1 MSLNW
6 RILTLAFLEET
17 LWREICI
24 DLSFKAAGSA
34 LRSSTHSDVKLICR
48 LVTKTTKTKTSILFV
63 IIVILINHP
72 HRHSR
77 QSLLTPTH
85 RHQQQHHHRHHHY
98 HFSKM
103 IVWNYQRRSGGSPPM
118 SAWTPLS
125 SALHHL
131 PAAQLLQLQVFWL
144 IGVNSLLRMRTY
156 ENDVKRI
163 RKYIRMI

>member
-48 LVTKTTKTKTSILFV
+48 LVTKTTIVVAIF
-63 IIVILINHP
+63 VILINHP
-72 HRHSR
+72 HSHSY
-77 QSLLTPTH
+77 QSLLTLTH
-85 RHQQQHHHRHHHY
+85 RHQHQ

-144 IGVNSLLRMRTY
+144 LGVNSLVRMRTY
-156 ENDVKRI
+156 ENDIK
-163 RKYIRMI
+163 RMIKYMRMM

>member
-48 LVTKTTKTKTSILFV
+48 LVTKTTIVVAIF
-63 IIVILINHP
+63 VILINHP
-72 HRHSR
+72 HSHSY
-77 QSLLTPTH
+77 QSLLTLTH
-85 RHQQQHHHRHHHY
+85 RHQHQ

-144 IGVNSLLRMRTY
+144 LGVNSLVRMRTY
-156 ENDVKRI
+156 RVSFHWYPPLKFQVQKKLI
-163 RKYIRMI
+163 

>member
-6 RILTLAFLEET
+6 RVLTLAFLEET

-48 LVTKTTKTKTSILFV
+48 LVTKTTIVVAIF
-63 IIVILINHP
+63 VILINHP
-72 HRHSR
+72 HSHSY
-77 QSLLTPTH
+77 QSLLTLTH
-85 RHQQQHHHRHHHY
+85 RHQHQHQ

-144 IGVNSLLRMRTY
+144 IGVNSLVRMRTY
-156 ENDVKRI
+156 ENDIK
-163 RKYIRMI
+163 RMIKYMRMM

>member
-17 LWREICI
+17 LWGEICI

-48 LVTKTTKTKTSILFV
+48 LVTKTTIVVAIF
-63 IIVILINHP
+63 VILINHP
-72 HRHSR
+72 HSHSY
-77 QSLLTPTH
+77 QSLLTLTH
-85 RHQQQHHHRHHHY
+85 RHQHQ

-163 RKYIRMI
+163 RKYMRMI

>member
-48 LVTKTTKTKTSILFV
+48 LVTKTTIVVAIF
-63 IIVILINHP
+63 VILINHP
-72 HRHSR
+72 HSHSY
-77 QSLLTPTH
+77 QSLLTLTH
-85 RHQQQHHHRHHHY
+85 RHQHQ

-163 RKYIRMI
+163 RKYMRMI

>member
-1 MSLNW
+1 MNICINMSLNW
-6 RILTLAFLEET
+6 RVLTLAFLEET

-48 LVTKTTKTKTSILFV
+48 LVTKTTIVVAIF
-63 IIVILINHP
+63 VILINHP
-72 HRHSR
+72 HSHSY
-77 QSLLTPTH
+77 QSLLTLTH
-85 RHQQQHHHRHHHY
+85 RHQHQ

-144 IGVNSLLRMRTY
+144 LGVNSLVRMRTY
-156 ENDVKRI
+156 ENDIK
-163 RKYIRMI
+163 RMIKYMRMM